1 MENPNDS
8 RDGNIE
14 ESFISHLVELRSR
27 LIRVV
32 ALVGLLFI
40 GFAFY
45 GRELYAL
52 TARPL
57 LAVLRPLGG
66 EMIVTDVAG
75 NFLVPT
81 KVALM
86 AAFLVSLPYV
96 LYQLWAFVA
105 PGLYAHEKRF
115 ALPLLV
121 VSVLLF
127 FAGMAFAYFQVFP
140 TVFFFMSKLTPEGVA
155 WMTDV
160 DKYLS
165 FVLTVVMAFGLAFEV
180 PVAVVLLVKAG
191 LASLEKLRAIRAYV
205 IVAAFVVGAVFTPP
219 DIISQFMLAIPVCL
233 LYEAGLLAA
242 RFIRPPEPADAG
254 LMSEAELD
262 AALQASGIKSE
273 EPARAAGLT
282 YPAG

>member
-1 MENPNDS
+1 MENPNPPHDN
-8 RDGNIE
+8 RGE
-14 ESFISHLVELRSR
+14 EGFLSHLVELRNR

-52 TARPL
+52 VAQPL
-57 LAVLRPLGG
+57 LAVLQPQGG
-66 EMIVTDVAG
+66 EMIVTDIAG
-75 NFLVPT
+75 SFLVPT

-96 LYQLWAFVA
+96 LYQAWAFVA

-121 VSVLLF
+121 MSVLLF

-155 WMTDV
+155 WMADI

-180 PVAVVLLVKAG
+180 PVVVVLLVKAG
-191 LASLEKLRAIRAYV
+191 LVSLKQLREIRPYI
-205 IVAAFVVGAVFTPP
+205 IVAAFVVGAIFTPP
-219 DIISQFMLAIPVCL
+219 DIISQFMLAIPICL

-242 RFIRPPEPADAG
+242 RFIRPPAQTDAD
-254 LMSEAELD
+254 LMSDAELD
-262 AALQASGIKSE
+262 AALRASGIRGQDSE
-273 EPARAAGLT
+273 KAP
-282 YPAG
+282 PQ

>member
-1 MENPNDS
+1 MENPDDS
-8 RDGNIE
+8 RDDGVE

-40 GFAFY
+40 GFAFH

-52 TARPL
+52 VAQPL

-66 EMIVTDVAG
+66 QMIVTDVAG
-75 NFLVPT
+75 NFLAPT

-96 LYQLWAFVA
+96 LYQVWAFVA

-121 VSVLLF
+121 ASVLLF
-127 FAGMAFAYFQVFP
+127 FAGMAFAYFLVFP
-140 TVFFFMSKLTPEGVA
+140 AVFFFMSKLTPEGAA
-155 WMTDV
+155 WMTDI

-180 PVAVVLLVKAG
+180 PVAVILLVKAG
-191 LASLEKLRAIRAYV
+191 LISLEKLREIRPYV

-219 DIISQFMLAIPVCL
+219 DIFSQFMLAIPVCL

-242 RFIRPPEPADAG
+242 RFIRQTERTDAD

-262 AALQASGIKSE
+262 AALQASGIKRE
-273 EPARAAGLT
+273 KTARADA
-282 YPAG
+282 PPD